1 MNELGTSF
9 FIQSSMQNYDD
20 VCTYLKIP
28 WHIYPRIKDQY
39 PIIRTVENP
48 LEEFTGKLHAILQWQ
63 NLKSTKVL
71 VSKANLRGFSS
82 PRLICKIDRFG
93 AREAPRYSV
102 HIQLTC
108 LVSLPPR
115 AFLSPLLLYPPFLLC
130 STLSSFFRF
139 SVPFAPSPRCFG
151 LPFSGRPRSVSFAS
165 PHEHTGARARLISS
179 YLKYRRQ
186 NNGVSICAE
195 RDRSKFPRNYL
206 SRHGARYNTITRCR
220 PRTFALAKFFPGPA
234 VEDADFEYDWN
245 SDECVRVRSK
255 LA

>member
-1 MNELGTSF
+1 M
-9 FIQSSMQNYDD
+9 
-20 VCTYLKIP
+20 
-28 WHIYPRIKDQY
+28 
-39 PIIRTVENP
+39 
-48 LEEFTGKLHAILQWQ
+48 
-63 NLKSTKVL
+63 
-71 VSKANLRGFSS
+71 
-82 PRLICKIDRFG
+82 
-93 AREAPRYSV
+93 

-195 RDRSKFPRNYL
+195 RDRSFLAIIYRVTVL
-206 SRHGARYNTITRCR
+206 DTIQLRVAG
-220 PRTFALAKFFPGPA
+220 PEHLPSPNFSPGPRLKMPISSTIGTVTNVFGCVQSSRDLSLRDCFPLFRETNMSLA
-234 VEDADFEYDWN
+234 NADF
-245 SDECVRVRSK
+245 SA
-255 LA
+255 LQF